1 MSACSPLRVVNQ
13 YPGLVDEA
21 PETDL
26 ARPRSAGQGVICA
39 SSNLQL
45 RMTYTREW
53 FARVHEESEWSLMT
67 SLRRLFCCP
76 WGHAVGRSLRKFRRS
91 CSS

>member
-13 YPGLVDEA
+13 YPGSEDEA

-26 ARPRSAGQGVICA
+26 PAEECGAGGHLCQ
-39 SSNLQL
+39 QL
-45 RMTYTREW
+45 PAVKDDVHVRMV
-53 FARVHEESEWSLMT
+53 ARVHEESEWSLMT

-76 WGHAVGRSLRKFRRS
+76 WGHAVGRSLRKIRRS